1 MESVAKARIV
11 DEQNPSRVVVCH
23 FNPKELSITQTIK
36 YESKHNIGNNAAN
49 LSFSGGEAQD
59 LTIPLLFD
67 TTATGEDVRDSYKV
81 LLALAKIDQK
91 KKNAT
96 TDMGEPPYCRFEWG
110 KLLSFR
116 AVITKLTQKFLMFKT
131 DGLPVRAEVSV
142 TFKQVDKKPTGQ
154 NPTSRTESR
163 KIWIVHEGQSLD
175 WIAFQE
181 YGDPAYWRHIAE
193 TNQLSNP
200 MVLRPGQ
207 VLKLTPLA

>member
-1 MESVAKARIV
+1 MESVEKARIV
-11 DEQNPSRVVVCH
+11 DEKNPSRNVVCH
-23 FNPKELSITQTIK
+23 FNPKELSITQTIN
-36 YESKHNIGNNAAN
+36 YESNRNIGNNAAN

-67 TTATGEDVRDSYKV
+67 STATGADVRDSYKI
-81 LLALAKIDQK
+81 LLELATIDDK
-91 KKNAT
+91 KKNST
-96 TDMGEPPYCRFEWG
+96 TEMGEPPYCRFEWG

-131 DGLPVRAEVSV
+131 DGLPLRAEVSV

-175 WIAFQE
+175 WIAYQE

-193 TNQLSNP
+193 TNQLANP
-200 MVLRPGQ
+200 MVLQPGQ
-207 VLKLTPLA
+207 ILKLTPLA